1 MNTFNLSL
9 SSTKADINSEKI
21 LDEINLFDF
30 TEVTLDIS
38 NIYTEV
44 FPTYVTIDWGDG
56 SDVFNPDIK
65 IYRDYRTESIFPEVE
80 KGVTPVTFTNN
91 YTHKYYPSSFAL
103 KKSLNFKMNIGYVT
117 GETLRFNVPIIV
129 NSQSYYENVEDI
141 DIVGVD
147 MLNDATS
154 TSRVT
159 FLTKNNSYLVQLDN
173 KSYKENS
180 E

>member
-21 LDEINLFDF
+21 LNEINLFDF

-80 KGVTPVTFTNN
+80 KGVTPVTFT
-91 YTHKYYPSSFAL
+91 
-103 KKSLNFKMNIGYVT
+103 I
-117 GETLRFNVPIIV
+117 
-129 NSQSYYENVEDI
+129 
-141 DIVGVD
+141 
-147 MLNDATS
+147 
-154 TSRVT
+154 
-159 FLTKNNSYLVQLDN
+159 
-173 KSYKENS
+173 
-180 E
+180 